1 LQRLRFRDF
10 PPSHTCG
17 CAVLFP
23 ENELAVEAKS
33 FSERLAE
40 YPPFIVRRRRIRIVF
55 RFRLPPV
62 SDELYEGVD
71 EGVYEDVDE
80 GVYEDVDE
88 GVYED
93 VDEGVYEDV
102 DEGAVVAAGFLLN
115 NPVKLFQKPPFIVL
129 FFLCRIYIII

>member
-71 EGVYEDVDE
+71 EVVDE
-80 GVYEDVDE
+80 GVDE
-88 GVYED
+88 GVDEVVYEV